1 MSTGDQ
7 KAQGGVPPALPPP
20 VQLFLMSE
28 GVVISTALSLAA
40 ELGIADLLADGPR
53 SGEELAEAT
62 STHPRSLHRLL
73 RLLSSVGVFTEPR
86 PGRFALTPLGECQR
100 STVPG
105 SMRWWLRM
113 VGLKVWFHTYAEAL
127 HSLRTGEPAF
137 ARSVGMEFFDYLAT
151 HPQEGEIFHAAMSDF
166 GRGVAAAVVQEYDFS
181 GVDKAVDV
189 GGGNGSLISAILQA
203 NPRMTGI
210 LFDQSHVAE
219 GARKSITD
227 AGLSNRCEIV
237 AGDFFSS
244 VPAGGDAY
252 ILRWIIHDWD
262 NDRALTILRNCRAAM
277 KATARLL
284 LVETVIPP
292 GDEPHPGKLV
302 DFVMLTALGGQE
314 RTAEEYRRLLDEAGF
329 RLHRI
334 VATASPMSV
343 LEAMAK

>member
-73 RLLSSVGVFTEPR
+73 RLLSSVGVFTEAR
-86 PGRFALTPLGECQR
+86 PGRFALTPLGEGLR

-105 SMRWWLRM
+105 SMRSWLRM

-151 HPQEGEIFHAAMSDF
+151 HPQEGEIFNAAMSDF

-203 NPRMTGI
+203 NPRLTGI
-210 LFDQSHVAE
+210 LFDQPHVAE
-219 GARKSITD
+219 DAHKSITA
-227 AGLSNRCEIV
+227 AGLAKRCEIV

-244 VPAGGDAY
+244 VPAGGDVY

-277 KATARLL
+277 NATARLL

-292 GDEPHPGKLV
+292 GDEAHPGKLV

-329 RLHRI
+329 RLNRI
-334 VATASPMSV
+334 VSTASPMSV
-343 LEAMAK
+343 LEAVAM

>member
-1 MSTGDQ
+1 
-7 KAQGGVPPALPPP
+7 
-20 VQLFLMSE
+20 MSE

-53 SGEELAEAT
+53 SGEELAQAT
-62 STHPRSLHRLL
+62 STHPRSLYRIL
-73 RLLSSVGVFTEPR
+73 RLLSSVGVFTEAR
-86 PGRFALTPLGECQR
+86 PGRFALTPLGECLR

-105 SMRWWLRM
+105 SMRSWLRM

-151 HPQEGEIFHAAMSDF
+151 HPQEGEIFNAAMSDF

-210 LFDQSHVAE
+210 LFDQPHVAE
-219 GARKSITD
+219 GAHKSIAD
-227 AGLSNRCEIV
+227 AGLAKRCEIV

-277 KATARLL
+277 KGTARLL

-292 GDEPHPGKLV
+292 GDEAHPGKLV
-302 DFVMLTALGGQE
+302 DFVMLIALGGQE
-314 RTAEEYRRLLDEAGF
+314 RTADEYTQLLDEAGF
-329 RLHRI
+329 RLNRI
-334 VATASPMSV
+334 VSTASPMSV
-343 LEAMAK
+343 LEGMPR

>member
-1 MSTGDQ
+1 
-7 KAQGGVPPALPPP
+7 
-20 VQLFLMSE
+20 
-28 GVVISTALSLAA
+28 VISTALSLAA

-53 SGEELAEAT
+53 SGEELAQAT

-73 RLLSSVGVFTEPR
+73 RLLSSVGVFTEAG
-86 PGRFALTPLGECQR
+86 PGRFALTPLGEGLR

-105 SMRWWLRM
+105 SMRSWLRM

-151 HPQEGEIFHAAMSDF
+151 HPQEGEIFNAAMSDF

-203 NPRMTGI
+203 NPPMTGI

-219 GARKSITD
+219 GAHKSITA

-237 AGDFFSS
+237 AGNFFSS

-277 KATARLL
+277 KSTARLL

-292 GDEPHPGKLV
+292 GDEAHPGKLV

-329 RLHRI
+329 RLNRI

-343 LEAMAK
+343 LEAVGK

>member
-53 SGEELAEAT
+53 SGEELAQAT

-73 RLLSSVGVFTEPR
+73 RLLGSVGVFTEAQ
-86 PGRFALTPLGECQR
+86 PGRFALTPLGECLR

-105 SMRWWLRM
+105 SMRSWLRM

-151 HPQEGEIFHAAMSDF
+151 HPQEGEIFNAAMSDF

-189 GGGNGSLISAILQA
+189 GGGNGSLIGAILQA

-219 GARKSITD
+219 GARKSITA
-227 AGLSNRCEIV
+227 AGLSSRCDIV

-292 GDEPHPGKLV
+292 GDEAHPGKLV

-314 RTAEEYRRLLDEAGF
+314 RTADEYRRLLDEAGF
-329 RLHRI
+329 RLNRI

-343 LEAMAK
+343 LEAVAR